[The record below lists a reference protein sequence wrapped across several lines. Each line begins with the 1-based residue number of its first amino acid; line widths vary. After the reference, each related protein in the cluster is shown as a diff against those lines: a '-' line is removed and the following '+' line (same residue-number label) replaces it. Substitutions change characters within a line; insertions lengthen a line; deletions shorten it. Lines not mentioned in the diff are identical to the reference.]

1 MVTMRTLRCRCK
13 IGRFVPSIHFAL
25 PETANR
31 FTGII
36 LLCANSCLRAGALP
50 KATGVL
56 WAAHGRSEPKFYRGL
71 SPGRPHLERVRAYRV
86 AGLSQREKGDSP
98 HLGRASARAGE
109 EAPEPA
115 PNSTEAVAARLAAS

>member
-1 MVTMRTLRCRCK
+1 MYAYYTLVRQFLPACR
-13 IGRFVPSIHFAL
+13 RLA
-25 PETANR
+25 
-31 FTGII
+31 
-36 LLCANSCLRAGALP
+36 AGAGLP
-50 KATGVL
+50 GATN
-56 WAAHGRSEPKFYRGL
+56 GRSEPKFYRGL